1 MVRIEEQ
8 DMVMTTEIA
17 MDDFDDYRER
27 RGEWWWHAEID
38 MDDFDD

>member
-17 MDDFDDYRER
+17 MDDFDDNRER
-27 RGEWWWHAEID
+27 HGELWWNAEID

>member
-1 MVRIEEQ
+1 MAMVRIEEQ

-27 RGEWWWHAEID
+27 HGEW
-38 MDDFDD
+38 